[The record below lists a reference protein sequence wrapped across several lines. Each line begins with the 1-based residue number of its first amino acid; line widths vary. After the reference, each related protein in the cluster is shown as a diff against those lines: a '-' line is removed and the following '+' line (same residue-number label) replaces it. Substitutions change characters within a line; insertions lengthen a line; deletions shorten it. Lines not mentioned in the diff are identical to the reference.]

1 MKNEIKKPKLS
12 TNSRTLQK
20 SIIVCAS
27 PTYGDF
33 IPKAQDLFPLLWNFS
48 SKGADSCNVLELVDN
63 FGS

>member
-1 MKNEIKKPKLS
+1 MIEYLLTIKNKTKYSQP
-12 TNSRTLQK
+12 QK
-20 SIIVCAS
+20 SIIACAS

-48 SKGADSCNVLELVDN
+48 SKGANSCNVLKLVDN